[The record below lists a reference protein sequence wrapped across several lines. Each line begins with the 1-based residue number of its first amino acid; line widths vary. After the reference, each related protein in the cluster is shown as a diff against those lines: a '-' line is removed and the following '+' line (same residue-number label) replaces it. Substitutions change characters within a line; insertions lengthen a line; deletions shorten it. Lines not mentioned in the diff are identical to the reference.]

1 MFLAVRLDIWE
12 SVEIFVIEANVR
24 EVDERFMSAAVMPFE
39 STLGGSGTHEILKDA
54 FRIFIDWHSLVVH
67 LQIHLATRHL
77 KKVSRWQ
84 LLGITNHYKLSPA
97 CDGANSVF
105 RGKLR
110 RLVKDHQV
118 KRRV

>member
-12 SVEIFVIEANVR
+12 SVEIFVIETNVR

-39 STLGGSGTHEILKDA
+39 STLGGAGTHEILKDA

-67 LQIHLATRHL
+67 LQIHLPTRHL

-84 LLGITNHYKLSPA
+84 LLRIADYYELFPA
-97 CDGANSVF
+97 RDGANSIF
-105 RGKLR
+105 RRKLR
-110 RLVKDHQV
+110 RLVKD
-118 KRRV
+118 